1 MSQELKGVKSSREM
15 TEFLEKHIR
24 WNVFVQTENINS
36 GSNPEMPNKFTHPEE
51 CSQTSNTI
59 NTIFSHELCN
69 NCHNTAD
76 KENDSQQCRNL
87 SSITLSSIL
96 ENYSE
101 PFITMG
107 VLSLLGNL
115 IALIYEIKTL
125 IQLSKRDAKEVKVYN
140 MLVLNLCLAD
150 VLMAIYL
157 IVLPNILKN
166 SFRPE
171 RAASPICDALGVT
184 SVLSLQVSMSIL
196 VIISA
201 YRLFSVLYPY
211 KHIHMKVSVIL
222 IVLVWFIW
230 LFVAIVPLLN
240 ETVLAHGFTRRIM
253 VCPKGDNVCKFNE
266 RSRRRSV
273 QKITRNVQLIENGLV
288 SENNS
293 YSQVI
298 KRVNEYQTNEVA
310 LQLLNSFN
318 LVDMKCN
325 DVYLIDYYSS
335 FRACTVDLFFTNS
348 NPIAIKA
355 FSLTLITSSLAG
367 YFFILIAYLI
377 MLKHISSSRTKNLI
391 PCMRIKVS
399 PKQARREPQMEK
411 IKNENKQV
419 YIRILVI
426 CVTDVICGIIVCV
439 VGLLHYLDSIFT
451 PECSP
456 SNFKCFKQLA
466 PIIVIVFFPL
476 NSVINPYIYCFHLLQ
491 NLLKCCKTQV
501 NKMSSTIQVTIS
513 SLTDNSTQA
522 TA

>member
-1 MSQELKGVKSSREM
+1 M
-15 TEFLEKHIR
+15 TEFLENHIR
-24 WNVFVQTENINS
+24 WNAFVQPENVNS
-36 GSNPEMPNKFTHPEE
+36 ILKMPKNFTHPEE
-51 CSQTSNTI
+51 CGQTSNII
-59 NTIFSHELCN
+59 NAISPNELCS
-69 NCHNTAD
+69 NCDDTVD
-76 KENDSQQCRNL
+76 KNNDSQQCRNL
-87 SSITLSSIL
+87 PSITLSFIL
-96 ENYSE
+96 ANYPA

-125 IQLSKRDAKEVKVYN
+125 MQLSKQDAKEIKIYN

-150 VLMAIYL
+150 ILMAIYL
-157 IVLPNILKN
+157 IVLPNALKH
-166 SFRPE
+166 SSRPE
-171 RAASPICDALGVT
+171 RATSLTCDALGVT

-211 KHIHMKVSVIL
+211 KHVHVKVTVVL
-222 IVLVWFIW
+222 IVMVWIIW

-240 ETVLAHGFTRRIM
+240 ETVLAHAFTRRIM
-253 VCPKGDNVCKFNE
+253 VCPKGDNVCNFTE
-266 RSRRRSV
+266 TSRPRSV
-273 QKITRNVQLIENGLV
+273 WKITANVQDLENGLV
-288 SENNS
+288 SENNL

-318 LVDMKCN
+318 LVNMECN
-325 DVYLIDYYSS
+325 DIHLIDYYTS
-335 FRACTVDLFFTNS
+335 FRACTVDLFVTN
-348 NPIAIKA
+348 NYPIAHKA
-355 FSLTLITSSLAG
+355 FSLVLITSSFAG
-367 YFFILIAYLI
+367 YIFVLIAYLI
-377 MLKHISSSRTKNLI
+377 MLKRISSFGIKSFI
-391 PCMRIKVS
+391 PGMRKKVLS
-399 PKQARREPQMEK
+399 KQARTEPQSQK

-439 VGLLHYLDSIFT
+439 VGLVYFFGSLMT
-451 PECSP
+451 PKCSA
-456 SNFKCFKQLA
+456 SNFDCFYHST
-466 PIIVIVFFPL
+466 PILVIVFFPL

-501 NKMSSTIQVTIS
+501 RKMNSPIQVTINA
-513 SLTDNSTQA
+513 LADNSTQA